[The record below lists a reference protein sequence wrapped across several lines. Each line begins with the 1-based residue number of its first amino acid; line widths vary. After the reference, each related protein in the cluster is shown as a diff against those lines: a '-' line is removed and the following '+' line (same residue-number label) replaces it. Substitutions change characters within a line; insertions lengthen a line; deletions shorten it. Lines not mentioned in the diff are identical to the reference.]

1 MSCLENAGIQHAV
14 TFARFEIC
22 WLHPE
27 TPPLLRTWNYF
38 NNLTKIFINSF
49 VQNFQLFKF
58 LFFVYN
64 VINMKMLGDIE
75 AQLYHANR

>member
-49 VQNFQLFKF
+49 VPIVKIFIFCLQRDQ
-58 LFFVYN
+58 YEN
-64 VINMKMLGDIE
+64 VGDTE